1 MKKGIYLILVLVFLL
16 SFSSCKDSSNVE
28 NTVPSVTT
36 NGTIQLPTLHND
48 KETTESNV
56 NSENFTY
63 KNVYLKM
70 MNKKTEIDLTT
81 TLDEHLESA
90 KTVEKPVLDNSY
102 FLVGNIIVIYKNS
115 SEEVNYG
122 ELYRDVNGTLYILS
136 FDNPNKALLELP
148 EEQDISFN

>member
-1 MKKGIYLILVLVFLL
+1 MKKGIYLILVLFLLL
-16 SFSSCKDSSNVE
+16 SFSSCTESSNVE
-28 NTVPSVTT
+28 DTVPNVTT

-81 TLDEHLESA
+81 TLDEHLELA

-148 EEQDISFN
+148 AEQDIFH

>member
-1 MKKGIYLILVLVFLL
+1 MKKGIYLILVLLLLL
-16 SFSSCKDSSNVE
+16 SFSSCTESSNVE
-28 NTVPSVTT
+28 DTVPNVTT

-81 TLDEHLESA
+81 TLDEHLELA

-148 EEQDISFN
+148 AEQDIFH

>member
-28 NTVPSVTT
+28 NTVPNVTT

-48 KETTESNV
+48 EETTESNV

-136 FDNPNKALLELP
+136 FDNLNKALLELP
-148 EEQDISFN
+148 AEQDIL

>member
-136 FDNPNKALLELP
+136 FDNLNKALLELP
-148 EEQDISFN
+148 AEQDIL

>member
-28 NTVPSVTT
+28 NTVPNVTT

-48 KETTESNV
+48 EETTESNV

-122 ELYRDVNGTLYILS
+122 ELYRDVTGTLYILS
-136 FDNPNKALLELP
+136 FDNPNKALLEIP
-148 EEQDISFN
+148 AEQDIFH

>member
-1 MKKGIYLILVLVFLL
+1 MKKGIYLILVLFLLL

-28 NTVPSVTT
+28 DTVPNVTT

-81 TLDEHLESA
+81 TLDEHLELA

-136 FDNPNKALLELP
+136 FDNLNKALLELP

>member
-1 MKKGIYLILVLVFLL
+1 MEKGFYLILVLIFLL

-28 NTVPSVTT
+28 NTVPNVTT

-63 KNVYLKM
+63 KTVYLKM
-70 MNKKTEIDLTT
+70 MNKKTELDLTT
-81 TLDEHLESA
+81 TLDEHLELA

-148 EEQDISFN
+148 AEQDISFN

>member
-28 NTVPSVTT
+28 NTVPKVTT

-48 KETTESNV
+48 EETTESNV

-136 FDNPNKALLELP
+136 FDNLNKALLELP

>member
-70 MNKKTEIDLTT
+70 MNKKTEIDLTSI
-81 TLDEHLESA
+81 LDMHLESA
-90 KTVEKPVLDNSY
+90 KTVENPILDNSY

-115 SEEVNYG
+115 DEEVNYG
-122 ELYRDVNGTLYILS
+122 ELYRDATGTLYILS

-148 EEQDISFN
+148 AEQDIL

>member
-1 MKKGIYLILVLVFLL
+1 MEKGFYLILVLIFLL

-28 NTVPSVTT
+28 NTVPNVTT
-36 NGTIQLPTLHND
+36 NGTIQLPTLHNNG
-48 KETTESNV
+48 ETTESYV
-56 NSENFTY
+56 NPENFTY

-70 MNKKTEIDLTT
+70 MNKKTEVDLTA

-102 FLVGNIIVIYKNS
+102 FLVGNIIVVYKNS

-122 ELYRDVNGTLYILS
+122 ELYRDVNGTFYILS
-136 FDNPNKALLELP
+136 FDNPSKALLELP
-148 EEQDISFN
+148 AEQDISFN

>member
-16 SFSSCKDSSNVE
+16 SFSSCKDSSNVQD
-28 NTVPSVTT
+28 TVPNVTT

-48 KETTESNV
+48 EETTESNV

-90 KTVEKPVLDNSY
+90 KTVEKPILDNSY

-115 SEEVNYG
+115 DEEVNYG
-122 ELYRDVNGTLYILS
+122 EFYRDSTGTLYILS

-148 EEQDISFN
+148 DEQEFSLD

>member
-1 MKKGIYLILVLVFLL
+1 MKKGIYLIQVLVFLL

-63 KNVYLKM
+63 KTEYLKM

-136 FDNPNKALLELP
+136 FDNLNKALLELP
-148 EEQDISFN
+148 AEQDIL

>member
-148 EEQDISFN
+148 AEQDIL

>member
-1 MKKGIYLILVLVFLL
+1 MKKGIYLIMVLVFLL
-16 SFSSCKDSSNVE
+16 SFSSCKDSSNEE

-70 MNKKTEIDLTT
+70 MNKKKEIDLTT

-90 KTVEKPVLDNSY
+90 KTVDKPVLDNSY

-136 FDNPNKALLELP
+136 FDNPNKALLELLA
-148 EEQDISFN
+148 EQDIL